1 MGFARATPR
10 CYSVS
15 GRLPW
20 SSVFPGTA
28 PNHLFFKVTT
38 VQMCAVLSVCQ
49 SGLVKLFFFPFSFQI
64 FFFFFN
70 IHFFLLILYLS
81 LDWLDSQLNR
91 QLESRRHGTPFLK
104 LVISSYGKRR
114 MPSFWNFSL
123 CEKPVERKVKRNE
136 CRIDLV
142 TLRLMPSSSVIV
154 Q

>member
-49 SGLVKLFFFPFSFQI
+49 SGLVKLFFFSFSFQF

-114 MPSFWNFSL
+114 MPSFEISPCAKNRSS
-123 CEKPVERKVKRNE
+123 ERWSATSVGS
-136 CRIDLV
+136 
-142 TLRLMPSSSVIV
+142 TWSLRLMPSSSVIV